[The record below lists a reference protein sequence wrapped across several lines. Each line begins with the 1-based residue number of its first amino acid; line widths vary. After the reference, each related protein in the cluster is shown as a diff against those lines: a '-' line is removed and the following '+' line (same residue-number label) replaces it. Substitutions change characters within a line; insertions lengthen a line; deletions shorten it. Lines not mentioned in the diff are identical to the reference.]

1 MSQTRI
7 ENQLCNGLFSPSEWN
22 AAWRLCALS
31 YIRRQ
36 KEKGRSANVREK
48 IADTTEKKLRQAG
61 ETTPK
66 NLRRNRI
73 YVILQSYF
81 KIA

>member
-1 MSQTRI
+1 M
-7 ENQLCNGLFSPSEWN
+7 
-22 AAWRLCALS
+22 
-31 YIRRQ
+31 
-36 KEKGRSANVREK
+36 REK
-48 IADTTEKKLRQAG
+48 IADTTEKKRRQAG